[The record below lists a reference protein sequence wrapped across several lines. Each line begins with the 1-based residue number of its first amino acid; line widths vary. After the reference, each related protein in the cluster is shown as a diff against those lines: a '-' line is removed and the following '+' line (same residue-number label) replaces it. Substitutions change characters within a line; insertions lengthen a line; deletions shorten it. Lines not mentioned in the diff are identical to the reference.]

1 MLLGNQN
8 MKRNNSLKRA
18 KTLLK
23 KTILPTGSLSFL
35 DRVDNLEKIYRD
47 IIAIEYPN
55 VPRESL
61 ASLESFWTVIKYCYN
76 LHQEGLSAEATLFF
90 YEKIFC
96 NEDYIDKY
104 ELEPQSRLYR
114 IRKTEVSGL
123 FSKEEMF
130 HIPFDKRHLIT
141 NGRYSIN
148 GIPSLYLCESTYI
161 CWEELGNPNFDT
173 CNVSMF
179 VNEQMV
185 SVINVA
191 PIMKAFDKDKIL
203 KYPLAYVCSLG
214 TNHPEGPFKEEYVI
228 PQMLMQCLLIHN
240 KRNTK
245 TSYVGIRYL
254 SNKAYVQRPLFPLNE
269 KKDLK
274 RYFNYAFPAYGPYD
288 NDGMSKKLKSIFS
301 WSSPDTYGRYRLRTA
316 NMSVEERPTTD
327 TYSVS
332 AFSQI
337 ENWCNVQWA
346 HDNMLSYNSW
356 EGALSL

>member
-1 MLLGNQN
+1 

-23 KTILPTGSLSFL
+23 ETILPTGSLSFL
-35 DRVDNLEKIYRD
+35 GRVDNLEKIYRD

-61 ASLESFWTVIKYCYN
+61 ASLESFWTVIKHCYN

-114 IRKTEVSGL
+114 IRKAEVSGL
-123 FSKEEMF
+123 FNKEEMF

-185 SVINVA
+185 SVINV
-191 PIMKAFDKDKIL
+191 
-203 KYPLAYVCSLG
+203 
-214 TNHPEGPFKEEYVI
+214 
-228 PQMLMQCLLIHN
+228 LL
-240 KRNTK
+240 
-245 TSYVGIRYL
+245 
-254 SNKAYVQRPLFPLNE
+254 
-269 KKDLK
+269 
-274 RYFNYAFPAYGPYD
+274 
-288 NDGMSKKLKSIFS
+288 
-301 WSSPDTYGRYRLRTA
+301 
-316 NMSVEERPTTD
+316 
-327 TYSVS
+327 
-332 AFSQI
+332 
-337 ENWCNVQWA
+337 
-346 HDNMLSYNSW
+346 
-356 EGALSL
+356 